1 VLQRLEQEQWLQ
13 QLHYI
18 WVSMVAYSY
27 LKTDIIQTSENE
39 STEFASAISFF
50 VDRTEIRLLKDL
62 DDVGLDEFGS
72 ITLSVNNPVVS
83 LNDRVHIIRNVNYT
97 TSTSSL
103 KTSLLQRTYEY
114 AIDFWPYVSASV
126 GTPRYYSRK
135 TNSSIYIVP
144 TPASTLTGEI
154 QTVSRPLPLSS
165 ATGTSVTTQ
174 NYFSNFCYDALF
186 SGCMVEATMFM
197 KDWNTLP
204 VWQTQYQTAIG
215 ALRNQARRT
224 RQDDMDVAAS
234 PAGGPDTITQ
244 GAS

>member
-1 VLQRLEQEQWLQ
+1 
-13 QLHYI
+13 
-18 WVSMVAYSY
+18 MVAYSY

-62 DDVGLDEFGS
+62 DDVGLDEFSS
-72 ITLSVNNPVVS
+72 ITLSVSNPVVS

-174 NYFSNFCYDALF
+174 NYFSDFCYDALF
-186 SGCMVEATMFM
+186 AGCMVEATMFM

-224 RQDDMDVAAS
+224 RQDDMEIAAS

>member
-1 VLQRLEQEQWLQ
+1 MLQHLELEQWLQ

-62 DDVGLDEFGS
+62 DDVGLDEFSS

-103 KTSLLQRTYEY
+103 KTSLLQR
-114 AIDFWPYVSASV
+114 
-126 GTPRYYSRK
+126 
-135 TNSSIYIVP
+135 
-144 TPASTLTGEI
+144 
-154 QTVSRPLPLSS
+154 
-165 ATGTSVTTQ
+165 
-174 NYFSNFCYDALF
+174 
-186 SGCMVEATMFM
+186 M
-197 KDWNTLP
+197 KSH
-204 VWQTQYQTAIG
+204 WQI
-215 ALRNQARRT
+215 R
-224 RQDDMDVAAS
+224 
-234 PAGGPDTITQ
+234 
-244 GAS
+244 

>member
-1 VLQRLEQEQWLQ
+1 
-13 QLHYI
+13 
-18 WVSMVAYSY
+18 MATYSY
-27 LKTDIIQTSENE
+27 LKADIIQTSEND
-39 STEFASAISFF
+39 STEFASAFSYF
-50 VDRTEIRLLKDL
+50 VDKSELRLLKDL
-62 DDVGLDEFGS
+62 DDVGLNEYTT
-72 ITLSVNNPVVS
+72 ITLTKDNPVVS
-83 LNDRVHIIRNVNYT
+83 LNDRVHIVRNVNYT
-97 TSTSSL
+97 TSVSSI
-103 KTSLLQRTYEY
+103 KTNLLQRTYEY
-114 AIDFWPYVSASV
+114 AIDYWPYASASV

-144 TPASTLTGEI
+144 TPATTLSGEV

-174 NYFSNFCYDALF
+174 NYFSNYCYDALF
-186 SGCMVEATMFM
+186 TVCMIEATMFM

-204 VWQTQYQTAIG
+204 VWENRYQGAVM

-224 RQDDMDVAAS
+224 RQDDMAVAAS

>member
-1 VLQRLEQEQWLQ
+1 
-13 QLHYI
+13 
-18 WVSMVAYSY
+18 MVAYSY
-27 LKTDIIQTSENE
+27 LKTDVIQTSENE

-50 VDRTEIRLLKDL
+50 VDRTELRLLKDL

-97 TSTSSL
+97 TSVSSL

-165 ATGTSVTTQ
+165 ATGTSVTTRIISVIIVMMLSLQ
-174 NYFSNFCYDALF
+174 D
-186 SGCMVEATMFM
+186 VWW
-197 KDWNTLP
+197 KLP
-204 VWQTQYQTAIG
+204 C
-215 ALRNQARRT
+215 L
-224 RQDDMDVAAS
+224 
-234 PAGGPDTITQ
+234 
-244 GAS
+244 

>member
-1 VLQRLEQEQWLQ
+1 
-13 QLHYI
+13 
-18 WVSMVAYSY
+18 MATYSY
-27 LKTDIIQTSENE
+27 LKADIIQTSEND
-39 STEFASAISFF
+39 SSEFASAFSYF
-50 VDRTEIRLLKDL
+50 VDKSELRLLKDL
-62 DDVGLDEFGS
+62 DDVGLNEYTS
-72 ITLSVNNPVVS
+72 ITLTKNNPVVS
-83 LNDRVHIIRNVNYT
+83 LNDRVHIVRNVNYT
-97 TSTSSL
+97 TSVSSI
-103 KTSLLQRTYEY
+103 KTNLLQRTYEY
-114 AIDFWPYVSASV
+114 AIDYWPYASASV

-144 TPASTLTGEI
+144 TPVTTLSGEV

-174 NYFSNFCYDALF
+174 NYFSNYCYDALF
-186 SGCMVEATMFM
+186 TGCMIEATMFM

-204 VWQTQYQTAIG
+204 VWENRYQGAVM

-224 RQDDMDVAAS
+224 RQDDMAVAAS

>member
-1 VLQRLEQEQWLQ
+1 
-13 QLHYI
+13 
-18 WVSMVAYSY
+18 MATYSY
-27 LKTDIIQTSENE
+27 LKTDIIQTSEND
-39 STEFASAISFF
+39 STEFASAFSYF
-50 VDRTEIRLLKDL
+50 VDKSELRLLKDL
-62 DDVGLDEFGS
+62 DDVGLNEYTS
-72 ITLSVNNPVVS
+72 ITLTKNNPVVS
-83 LNDRVHIIRNVNYT
+83 LNDRVHIVRNVNYT
-97 TSTSSL
+97 TSVSSI
-103 KTSLLQRTYEY
+103 KTNLLQRTYEY
-114 AIDFWPYVSASV
+114 AIDYWPYASASV

-144 TPASTLTGEI
+144 TPATTLSGEV

-174 NYFSNFCYDALF
+174 NYFSNYCYDALF
-186 SGCMVEATMFM
+186 TGCMIEATMFM

-204 VWQTQYQTAIG
+204 VWENRYQGAVM

-224 RQDDMDVAAS
+224 RQDDMAVAAS

>member
-1 VLQRLEQEQWLQ
+1 
-13 QLHYI
+13 
-18 WVSMVAYSY
+18 MATYSY
-27 LKTDIIQTSENE
+27 LKADIIQTSEND
-39 STEFASAISFF
+39 STEFASAFSYF
-50 VDRTEIRLLKDL
+50 VDKSELRLLKDL
-62 DDVGLDEFGS
+62 DDVGLNEYTT
-72 ITLSVNNPVVS
+72 ITLTKDNPVVS
-83 LNDRVHIIRNVNYT
+83 LNDRVHIVRNVNYT
-97 TSTSSL
+97 TSVSSI
-103 KTSLLQRTYEY
+103 KTNLLQRTYEY
-114 AIDFWPYVSASV
+114 AIDYWPYASASV

-144 TPASTLTGEI
+144 TPATTLSGEV

-174 NYFSNFCYDALF
+174 NYFSNYCYDALF
-186 SGCMVEATMFM
+186 TGCMIEATMFM

-204 VWQTQYQTAIG
+204 VWENRYQGAVM

-224 RQDDMDVAAS
+224 RQDDMAVAAS

>member
-1 VLQRLEQEQWLQ
+1 
-13 QLHYI
+13 
-18 WVSMVAYSY
+18 MATYSY
-27 LKTDIIQTSENE
+27 LKADIIQTSEND
-39 STEFASAISFF
+39 STEFASAFSYF
-50 VDRTEIRLLKDL
+50 VDKSEIRLLKDL
-62 DDVGLDEFGS
+62 DDVGLNEYTT
-72 ITLSVNNPVVS
+72 ITLTKDNPVVS
-83 LNDRVHIIRNVNYT
+83 LNDRVHIVRNVNYT
-97 TSTSSL
+97 TSVSSL
-103 KTSLLQRTYEY
+103 KTNLLQRTYEY
-114 AIDFWPYVSASV
+114 AIDYWPYASASV

-144 TPASTLTGEI
+144 TPATTLSGEV

-174 NYFSNFCYDALF
+174 NYFSNYCYDALF
-186 SGCMVEATMFM
+186 TGCMIEATMFM

-204 VWQTQYQTAIG
+204 VWENRYQGAVM

-224 RQDDMDVAAS
+224 RQDDMAVAAS

>member
-1 VLQRLEQEQWLQ
+1 
-13 QLHYI
+13 
-18 WVSMVAYSY
+18 MATYSY
-27 LKTDIIQTSENE
+27 LKADIIQTSEND
-39 STEFASAISFF
+39 STEFASAFSYF
-50 VDRTEIRLLKDL
+50 VDKSELRLLKDL
-62 DDVGLDEFGS
+62 DDVGLNEYTT
-72 ITLSVNNPVVS
+72 ITLTKDNPVVS
-83 LNDRVHIIRNVNYT
+83 LNDRVHIVRNVNYT
-97 TSTSSL
+97 TSVSSI
-103 KTSLLQRTYEY
+103 KTNLLQRTYEY
-114 AIDFWPYVSASV
+114 AIDYWPYASASV

-144 TPASTLTGEI
+144 TPATTLSGEV

-174 NYFSNFCYDALF
+174 NYFRNYCYDALF
-186 SGCMVEATMFM
+186 TGCMIEATMFM

-204 VWQTQYQTAIG
+204 VWENRYQGAVM

-224 RQDDMDVAAS
+224 RQDDMAVAAS

>member
-1 VLQRLEQEQWLQ
+1 
-13 QLHYI
+13 
-18 WVSMVAYSY
+18 MATYSY
-27 LKTDIIQTSENE
+27 LKADIIQTSEND
-39 STEFASAISFF
+39 STEFASAFSYF
-50 VDRTEIRLLKDL
+50 VDKSEIRLLKDL
-62 DDVGLDEFGS
+62 DDVGLNEYTT
-72 ITLSVNNPVVS
+72 ITLTKDNPVVS
-83 LNDRVHIIRNVNYT
+83 LNDRVHIVRNVNYT
-97 TSTSSL
+97 TSVSSI
-103 KTSLLQRTYEY
+103 KTNLLQRTYEY
-114 AIDFWPYVSASV
+114 AIDYWPYASASV

-144 TPASTLTGEI
+144 TPATTLSGEV

-174 NYFSNFCYDALF
+174 NYFSNYCYDALF
-186 SGCMVEATMFM
+186 TGCMIEATMFM

-204 VWQTQYQTAIG
+204 VWENRYQGAVM

-224 RQDDMDVAAS
+224 RQDDMAVAAS

>member
-1 VLQRLEQEQWLQ
+1 MAETLPTAGS
-13 QLHYI
+13 Y
-18 WVSMVAYSY
+18 AY
-27 LKTDIIQTSENE
+27 LKADIIQTSEND
-39 STEFASAISFF
+39 STEFASAFSYF
-50 VDRTEIRLLKDL
+50 VDKSEIRLLKDL
-62 DDVGLDEFGS
+62 DDVGLNEYTS
-72 ITLSVNNPVVS
+72 ITLTKDNPVVS
-83 LNDRVHIIRNVNYT
+83 LNDRVHIVRNVNYT
-97 TSTSSL
+97 TSVSSL
-103 KTSLLQRTYEY
+103 KTNLLQRTYEY
-114 AIDFWPYVSASV
+114 AIDYWPYASASV

-144 TPASTLTGEI
+144 TPATTLSGEV

-174 NYFSNFCYDALF
+174 NYFSNYCYDALF
-186 SGCMVEATMFM
+186 TACMIEATMFM

-204 VWQTQYQTAIG
+204 VWENRYQGAVM

-224 RQDDMDVAAS
+224 RQDDMAVAAS